1 MLLRISGQSRR
12 PSAAVVVVAVMASLP
27 VAPALS
33 LLHRCV
39 NGQRPRMSIAET
51 GQRGVGARIASAS
64 SSTSGMILCF
74 FHDASSA
81 VDDVQISTVL
91 DVMGLTS

>member
-1 MLLRISGQSRR
+1 
-12 PSAAVVVVAVMASLP
+12 
-27 VAPALS
+27 
-33 LLHRCV
+33 
-39 NGQRPRMSIAET
+39 MSIAET